1 MKKLDLTGQR
11 FGRLTVINEAG
22 KAKDGRIRWQ
32 CLCDC
37 GQITETPSTK
47 TLRNGTCKSCG
58 CIQKENPPA
67 KTHGQ
72 SGTNLF
78 HVWNGIKQR
87 CLNPRSQA
95 FNNYGGRGIKVCDE
109 WREDFQAFHDW
120 AIKNG
125 YRLGREIDRI
135 DNDGD
140 YEPGNCR
147 WVTSQTN
154 NNNRRSNTLVEIGGK
169 THTISEWS
177 RITGIPRSTLQ
188 KRISSGKTPDEILK
202 R

>member
-72 SGTNLF
+72 SDTNLF